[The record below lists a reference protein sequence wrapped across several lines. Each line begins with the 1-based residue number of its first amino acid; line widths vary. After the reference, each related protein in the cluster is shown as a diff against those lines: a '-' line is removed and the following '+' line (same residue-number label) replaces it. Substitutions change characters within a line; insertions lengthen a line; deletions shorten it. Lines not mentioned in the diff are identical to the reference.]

1 MILGRN
7 VNTLIATFVK
17 QNVSESLFYRKLF
30 RNWIVT
36 NNIYVMI
43 FYP

>member
-7 VNTLIATFVK
+7 VNIITTFVK

-30 RNWIVT
+30 RN
-36 NNIYVMI
+36 
-43 FYP
+43 